1 MQPPLVHFL
10 QSKYSEALEAAPITA
25 PLQRAIYFSNRAACH
40 MRLEEYS
47 EAAIDCSAALDLH
60 PIYVKALVR
69 RASAFEGMGDY
80 EATLVDLKKV
90 LELEPENKAAAAS
103 IARVEPLA
111 EKKREEMKEEM
122 MGKLKDLGNTLLGK
136 FGMSLDNFKTEK
148 DPSTGSYSIKFQ
160 Q

>member
-1 MQPPLVHFL
+1 MQD
-10 QSKYSEALEAAPITA
+10 KYTEALEEAPISA

-60 PIYVKALVR
+60 PTYVKALVR
-69 RASAFEGMGDY
+69 RASAFEAINDY
-80 EATLVDLKKV
+80 EAALTDLRKV
-90 LELEPENKAAAAS
+90 VELEPQNKAAIAS

-111 EKKREEMKEEM
+111 EKKRDEMKEEM
-122 MGKLKDLGNTLLGK
+122 IGKLKDLGNTLLGK
-136 FGMSLDNFKTEK
+136 FGMSIDNFKTEK
-148 DPSTGSYSIKFQ
+148 DPATGSYSIKFQ

>member
-1 MQPPLVHFL
+1 
-10 QSKYSEALEAAPITA
+10 
-25 PLQRAIYFSNRAACH
+25 
-40 MRLEEYS
+40 
-47 EAAIDCSAALDLH
+47 
-60 PIYVKALVR
+60 
-69 RASAFEGMGDY
+69 MGDY